1 MKKILPFI
9 VFFYTALFF
18 AQTNNQ
24 SYDFEFYKNGYFKKT
39 KNLKIQLTKNSDTI
53 SEVAA
58 ILTEKG
64 NTNRADL
71 YRFMNNQK
79 DQAEFTT
86 YLEKLNGVL
95 PDYKTLL
102 GSLSKKERSL
112 TGLQKNIEK
121 LKANG
126 KALEEQLN
134 PLNDE
139 LQTADAAFKQGLSQ
153 NTQNVRG
160 NTVAAAIETVT
171 EKPSF
176 RNVVNQRCL
185 VIANGFYEWQWHD
198 TKGKNKSKFEI
209 GKENEELFAFAGL
222 YSIWQNP
229 TTGEEKNTYTIVT
242 TEANPLMAEIHNI
255 KKRMPI
261 ILRPEDEQKWL
272 QHEPI
277 QKFAYPY
284 EVNLVAKNLNFGSLF

>member
-1 MKKILPFI
+1 MLITKDYSLITLKMCFHSKQSKAATEVENRFKAKIEKI
-9 VFFYTALFF
+9 ALFQPKENINGFDF
-18 AQTNNQ
+18 A
-24 SYDFEFYKNGYFKKT
+24 
-39 KNLKIQLTKNSDTI
+39 
-53 SEVAA
+53 
-58 ILTEKG
+58 
-64 NTNRADL
+64 
-71 YRFMNNQK
+71 
-79 DQAEFTT
+79 
-86 YLEKLNGVL
+86 
-95 PDYKTLL
+95 
-102 GSLSKKERSL
+102 
-112 TGLQKNIEK
+112 
-121 LKANG
+121 
-126 KALEEQLN
+126 LN
-134 PLNDE
+134 PIITDEQPAVITHYNWGLIPSWSKDEEIKKLTLN
-139 LQTADAAFKQGLSQ
+139 A
-153 NTQNVRG
+153 R
-160 NTVAAAIETVT
+160 IETIT

-209 GKENEELFAFAGL
+209 GLENEELFAFAGL

-261 ILRPEDEQKWL
+261 ILCPEDEQKWL